1 MKKSKERE
9 DKVLYKKKKTN
20 YLILLPLVLA
30 LIVIVLT
37 LVFKNYLIAIIG
49 LLSIAFMVFLYFNK
63 QSQAKIAVEKSHEI
77 EFVDIINY
85 FEMFLAN
92 NMNIYQAF
100 KESMAYAS
108 PWMSN
113 KIERLLEEIDEDKT
127 VRPFIN
133 FSKNFK
139 NGVIENVMISIYQMV
154 DDGHNEISLTQFN
167 LMFEKFEENN
177 RQDVIHKA
185 DNDLQRLNTLPLVG
199 SIAITVILTISILNI
214 VGEMINGI

>member
-1 MKKSKERE
+1 MKKLKERE
-9 DKVLYKKKKTN
+9 DKTQYNQKQN
-20 YLILLPLVLA
+20 NLIILFPLVLA
-30 LIVIVLT
+30 LIIVALT
-37 LVFKNYLIAIIG
+37 IIFKNYLIAVLG
-49 LLSIAFMVFLYFNK
+49 LASIALMVFLYFTNK
-63 QSQAKIAVEKSHEI
+63 SQAKLAIEKSHEI
-77 EFVDIINY
+77 EFVDLINY

-100 KESMAYAS
+100 RETIAYSS

-127 VRPFIN
+127 VKPFIN
-133 FSKNFK
+133 FAKNFK

-154 DDGHNEISLTQFN
+154 DDGHNDISLTQFN

-177 RQDVIHKA
+177 RECIIRQAENKL
-185 DNDLQRLNTLPLVG
+185 NRLNTYPLIG
-199 SIAITVILTISILNI
+199 SIIVTVILTISIISI